1 MMVRFMPLMGH
12 LAFRF
17 LENTLPTCHDRW
29 LNFFNF
35 WPVASLD

>member
-1 MMVRFMPLMGH
+1 MARFLRLVGH
-12 LAFRF
+12 AAVRF
-17 LENTLPTCHDRW
+17 LENTLTAYHDRC

>member
-1 MMVRFMPLMGH
+1 MARFLRLVGR
-12 LAFRF
+12 AAVRF
-17 LENTLPTCHDRW
+17 LENRLTAYHDRW